1 VPQQRLFF
9 LNNPFVSD
17 AAAAMAERV
26 KDAGDDE
33 AQVRKAFLIAYQRD
47 PSADE
52 LALMM
57 QFLQRDAAARPDSEK
72 SRLQYVCW
80 ALLSSNEF
88 LFMD

>member
-1 VPQQRLFF
+1 

-17 AAAAMAERV
+17 AAAAMADRV

-33 AQVRKAFLIAYQRD
+33 ARIRKAFSIAYQRE

-52 LALMM
+52 LPLML
-57 QFLQRDAAARPDSEK
+57 QFLHRDAASKPDSEK

-88 LFMD
+88 LFTD